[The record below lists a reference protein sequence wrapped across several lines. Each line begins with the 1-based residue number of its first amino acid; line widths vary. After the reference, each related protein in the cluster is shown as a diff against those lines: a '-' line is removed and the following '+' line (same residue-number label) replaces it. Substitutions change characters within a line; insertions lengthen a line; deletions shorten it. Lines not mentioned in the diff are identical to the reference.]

1 VTELDLRGTP
11 CPVNFIRTRL
21 ALETLPAAATLFVDL
36 DRGEPESMVCS
47 GIQRDGHA
55 VAVEPHPDDA
65 SAVRLR
71 IQRLLPAA
79 DG

>member
-1 VTELDLRGTP
+1 MTELDLRGTP

-21 ALETLPAAATLFVDL
+21 ALEAVPAGATLTVDL

-47 GIQRDGHA
+47 GMRSDGHA
-55 VAVEPHPDDA
+55 VAVAPHPDDP

-71 IQRLLPAA
+71 IQRFVPVI